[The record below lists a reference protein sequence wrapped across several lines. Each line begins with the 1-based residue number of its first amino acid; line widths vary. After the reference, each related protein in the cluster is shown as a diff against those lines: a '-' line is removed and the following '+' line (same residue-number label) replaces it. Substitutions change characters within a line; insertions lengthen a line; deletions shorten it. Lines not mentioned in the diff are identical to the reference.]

1 LGVPCLTMR
10 DNTARPVTVTF
21 GTNVLVGQDRKEL
34 LLDLTRILDAKPRR
48 AQSHRYGWTR
58 GIESQTS
65 CVSIDHAKVEN
76 LLSSR
81 GISLDSVDGTSWM

>member
-1 LGVPCLTMR
+1 MR
-10 DNTARPVTVTF
+10 DNTARPVTVTS

-34 LLDLTRILDAKPRR
+34 LLDLTRILDGKAKTGTIP
-48 AQSHRYGWTR
+48 RYGMDAR
-58 GIESQTS
+58 GIESQTF
-65 CVSIDHAKVEN
+65 CVWIDHAKVEN